1 MTKAVISVIVPVHNM
16 ETYLPRCLD
25 SLDKQ
30 GLTEAIEIIL
40 VNDGST
46 DASLEIC
53 ADYCRQHTDTILLH
67 QENKGLSE
75 ARNIGVNASHGDW
88 IFFLDADDW
97 LAPNALMTL
106 LSSAEE
112 YASDMVIGMFYYAY
126 EDHLLFDDRWIED
139 KEPFVLDREDA
150 MRELI
155 LQHYFK
161 NFAWGKLYRTESVK
175 KHPVRSGVFFEDAF
189 CQHLM
194 IDESKR
200 IGVIPEPL
208 YYYRQRKDSISG
220 TFSIRNLDLLKGT
233 EERFRF
239 IMESYPSLTEL
250 AARAFWSLCSQ
261 QKVYADK
268 KVPEINAFC
277 DRIERE
283 YESLFLKALRFDPF
297 YFASRHCPAFIKVLQ
312 QNRRV
317 FAHFFAKRP
326 KRIPIETQ
334 C

>member
-1 MTKAVISVIVPVHNM
+1 MPVVSVIVPVHNM

-30 GLTEAIEIIL
+30 GLTKAIEIIL

-53 ADYCRQHTDTILLH
+53 ADYCRQHTNTILLH

-75 ARNIGVNASHGDW
+75 ARNSGVNASHGDW

-97 LAPNALMTL
+97 LAPNAIWTL
-106 LSSAEE
+106 LSTAENYSSE
-112 YASDMVIGMFYYAY
+112 MVIGSFYYAY
-126 EDHLLFDDRWIED
+126 EDHLLFDDRWFED
-139 KEPFVLDREDA
+139 KDPFVLDREDA

-161 NFAWGKLYRTESVK
+161 NFAWGKLYRTESIK
-175 KHPVRSGVFFEDAF
+175 KHPFRPGVYFEDAF
-189 CQHLM
+189 WQHIM
-194 IDESKR
+194 VDETQR
-200 IGVIPEPL
+200 VCVIPEPL

-220 TFSIRNLDLLKGT
+220 TFSVRNLDLLKGN

-239 IMESYPSLTEL
+239 IIDRHPALTEL
-250 AARAFWSLCSQ
+250 AAQAFWSLCFQ
-261 QKVYADK
+261 QKVFADK

-277 DRIERE
+277 DRIEQE
-283 YESLFLKALRFDPF
+283 YESFFLKALRFDPF
-297 YFASRHCPAFIKVLQ
+297 YFASRHCPAFIKVLLQ
-312 QNRRV
+312 SRRV